1 MPSVR
6 ALRIAAVLAAG
17 FAAVRLV
24 GYTALWLLPYNLAG
38 VASEAGLLLIAIVI
52 GVAVL
57 RWWPVPT
64 TRWPIAALAA
74 AVSYVALSFAG
85 LGWNAQEG
93 FGFARNRFY
102 VFSAPGCDFV
112 ATFPSPPEQGHFGS
126 QRPAPLPVTGGY
138 AWLSDLDSV
147 SSLRADCLVF
157 DAPFSSDQRWE
168 VADKILHHWV
178 SEDRVQVGGRLD
190 AEVGGVAIVQIR
202 GSIGGSVL
210 PETAESGPRRTL
222 VVVRARASGR
232 SVLVL
237 SAHQSLDP
245 VSLSRRS
252 WKFLASGRLRGGG

>member
-1 MPSVR
+1 MLNAR
-6 ALRIAAVLAAG
+6 ALRIAAALAAG

-24 GYTALWLLPYNLAG
+24 AYTALWLLPYNLAG
-38 VASEAGLLLIAIVI
+38 LASEAGLLLIAIVV
-52 GVAVL
+52 GLVVL
-57 RWWPVPT
+57 RWWPMPSTRRPT
-64 TRWPIAALAA
+64 AALVA
-74 AVSYVALSFAG
+74 AVSYVALSFPG
-85 LGWNAQEG
+85 LGWDAQEG

-112 ATFPSPPEQGHFGS
+112 ATFPSPPEQGHFGLR
-126 QRPAPLPVTGGY
+126 RPVPLAVTGGY

-157 DAPFSSDQRWE
+157 DESLSTDQRWE
-168 VADKILHHWV
+168 AADTILRHWV
-178 SEDRVQVGGRLD
+178 SEDRVQVDGSLG
-190 AEVGGVAIVQIR
+190 AEVGDVAILQIW

-245 VSLSRRS
+245 VRMSRRS
-252 WKFLASGRLRGGG
+252 WQFLASGRLRSGG